1 MDLST
6 LLDSSNYGNSLLGG
20 YTNTI
25 NGVQVWTIIAVILS
39 IVAAILVYFLYVKS
53 NTEFKG
59 FWKTLRDFL
68 SFKTMCIEA
77 LAKMFYV
84 ATTVYFVLT
93 SINNLILLGG
103 DGIMPFFSQ
112 LLLYPLVA
120 RFAYEFI
127 MVIVKIW
134 RNTSVIAES
143 VEKKPAAKVVEK
155 VETAKKATKTT
166 KKK

>member
-6 LLDSSNYGNSLLGG
+6 LFDSSNYGNSLLGG

-93 SINNLILLGG
+93 SINNLKYQYTLGQV
-103 DGIMPFFSQ
+103 IMA
-112 LLLYPLVA
+112 LVGHKD
-120 RFAYEFI
+120 I
-127 MVIVKIW
+127 
-134 RNTSVIAES
+134 
-143 VEKKPAAKVVEK
+143 
-155 VETAKKATKTT
+155 
-166 KKK
+166 